1 MVGASFVQGEADIY
15 TNPPANYTM
24 YPRKAPKVAVEE
36 HKRASVAST
45 ASTVQ
50 CESMA
55 VFSMPSSMKR
65 AISGDELFGME
76 LAGRMA

>member
-1 MVGASFVQGEADIY
+1 
-15 TNPPANYTM
+15 
-24 YPRKAPKVAVEE
+24 VEE